1 MSESPSIAQLLDRF
15 LSDQEDRLS
24 LQQYRACSTVVD
36 MLAAYLNRYAFAT
49 LNVADR
55 KEWDDAYE
63 AGDTEAFCNVFGVR
77 KLVAGLKPFH
87 GEHLAGR
94 LKAPEMVQEHA
105 VSVTSDLAD
114 WLAAQGHSGRP

>member
-15 LSDQEDRLS
+15 LSDQEDRLT

-63 AGDTEAFCNVFGVR
+63 SGDAEAFCNLFGVR
-77 KLVAGLKPFH
+77 KLVAGIKPFH
-87 GEHLAGR
+87 GEHLTTR
-94 LKAPEMVQEHA
+94 LHAPEMVQEHA
-105 VSVTSDLAD
+105 LTVTTELAD
-114 WLAAQGHSGRP
+114 WLSSQGHRGA